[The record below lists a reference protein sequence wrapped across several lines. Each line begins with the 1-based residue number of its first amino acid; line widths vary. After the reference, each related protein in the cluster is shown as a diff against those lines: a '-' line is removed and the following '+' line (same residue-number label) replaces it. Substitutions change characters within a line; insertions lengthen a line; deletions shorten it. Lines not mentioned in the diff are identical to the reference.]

1 LRVGGRA
8 VVDYLSILCILIGTL
23 IIVTRGPLIL
33 APRAM
38 LRVIRGLIA
47 TDARLRGIGLVLVA
61 LAAAPLLLPLGEG
74 VVAGGLYALGWLFAV
89 ASLWL
94 LTAPGSYRLVAQ
106 GVLDYVD
113 SSVDEAIVRIL
124 GFVSVAIGFALVY
137 VGIYVV

>member
-1 LRVGGRA
+1 M
-8 VVDYLSILCILIGTL
+8 DYLSILCILIGTL
-23 IIVTRGPLIL
+23 IIATRGPLIL

-38 LRVIRGLIA
+38 LRVIRGLIS
-47 TDARLRGIGLVLVA
+47 TDARLRGIGLVLVV
-61 LAAAPLLLPLGEG
+61 LAAAPLLLPIGEG
-74 VVAGGLYALGWLFAV
+74 AVAGGLYALGWLLAV

-124 GFVSVAIGFALVY
+124 GIFAVAIGVGLVY
-137 VGIYVV
+137 VGLYVV

>member
-1 LRVGGRA
+1 
-8 VVDYLSILCILIGTL
+8 VVDYLSILCILIGAL
-23 IIVTRGPLIL
+23 IIATRGPLIF

-38 LRVIRGLIA
+38 LHVIRGLIA
-47 TDARLRGIGLVLVA
+47 TDARLRGIGLVLAV

-74 VVAGGLYALGWLFAV
+74 AVAGGLYALGWLLAF

-94 LTAPGSYRLVAQ
+94 LIAPGSYRLVAQ

-113 SSVDEAIVRIL
+113 SSVDGAIVRIL
-124 GFVSVAIGFALVY
+124 GFVAVAIGFALVY